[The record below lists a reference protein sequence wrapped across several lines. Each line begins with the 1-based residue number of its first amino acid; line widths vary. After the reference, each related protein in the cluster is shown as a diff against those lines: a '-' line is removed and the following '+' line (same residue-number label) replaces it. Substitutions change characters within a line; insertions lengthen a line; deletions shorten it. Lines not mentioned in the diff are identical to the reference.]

1 MKGKRLLSKKIRA
14 IISCLAFLFSFIF
27 SVNFNYLPAD
37 ADEDIVLS
45 VVAHRGYSSQ
55 YPENTLSAFA
65 GAIACGAKTVEFDV
79 RKTKDDVLV
88 IFHDETLEKIT
99 GDNSTIADY
108 TYEELMQFDLGSW
121 YSEDFECERIATLDE
136 ALDLM
141 SASGVKLF
149 VELKK
154 IGPDEEFGPAV
165 YEACEKRGLLDRVIF
180 LSFDYN
186 YLSSIKEI
194 NPEQPIMMLAS
205 FGKSDLPTKYPAEYY
220 GINMKT
226 LTPRTIKA
234 IHEAGAK
241 VYSYTPE
248 TKGQILSLQRMGVDG
263 IMTDYP
269 DLCK

>member
-1 MKGKRLLSKKIRA
+1 MKGKCVFTKKIRA
-14 IISCLAFLFSFIF
+14 VITCLTIIFSFIF
-27 SVNFNYLPAD
+27 SFTFFYLPAD
-37 ADEDIVLS
+37 ADEDIVVS

-88 IFHDETLEKIT
+88 IFHDDTLKKIT
-99 GDNSTIADY
+99 GDDTTIADY
-108 TYEELMQFDLGSW
+108 TYEELQTLDFGAW
-121 YSEDFECERIATLDE
+121 YSEDFQYERIATLDE
-136 ALDLM
+136 ALDLL
-141 SASGVKLF
+141 SASGVRLF

-154 IGPDEEFGPAV
+154 IGDDPDFGPQV
-165 YEACEKRGLLDRVIF
+165 YDTCKNHGMLDRIIF

-186 YLSSIKEI
+186 YLSAIKELDP
-194 NPEQPIMMLAS
+194 NQQIMVLAS
-205 FGKSDLPTKYPAEYY
+205 FGKSDLPERYPADYY

-226 LTPRTIKA
+226 LTPKTIKS

-248 TKGQILSLQRMGVDG
+248 TKGQVLSLQRMGVDG
-263 IMTDYP
+263 IITDYP
-269 DLCK
+269 NLCQ